1 MRLHYL
7 PQIPIILKFEKSS
20 KWLDNVHAIQKIRET
35 FFEIITSALMMADVG
50 LPTVVHI
57 KQLL

>member
-1 MRLHYL
+1 MCLHYL
-7 PQIPIILKFEKSS
+7 PQIPIILEFEKSS